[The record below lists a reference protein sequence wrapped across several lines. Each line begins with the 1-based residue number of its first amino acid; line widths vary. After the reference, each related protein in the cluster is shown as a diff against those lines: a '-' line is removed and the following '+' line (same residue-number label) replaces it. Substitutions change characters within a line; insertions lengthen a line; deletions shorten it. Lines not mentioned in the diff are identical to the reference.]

1 VTHEVRVAEDAD
13 LRQLPA
19 LEAAAD
25 EVFAARGI
33 TDLPP
38 PATAEQRAG
47 AWRVL
52 VVGRPVEG
60 FAVLERHG
68 EDVHLEQLSVHPAAA
83 RRGRGAALLEAAVDA
98 AREAGAAR
106 VTLTT
111 YADVPWNGPWYA
123 RHGFAELADP
133 AGALAA
139 VRAAERAA
147 GLDRHGRRVVM
158 TRPVG

>member
-1 VTHEVRVAEDAD
+1 
-13 LRQLPA
+13 
-19 LEAAAD
+19 
-25 EVFAARGI
+25 VFVPLGI
-33 TDLPP
+33 PDLPP

-47 AWRVL
+47 AWRLL

-60 FAVLERHG
+60 FAVLALLPATG
-68 EDVHLEQLSVHPAAA
+68 DVHLEPLSVHPAAA
-83 RRGRGAALLEAAVDA
+83 RQGRGAALLEAAVDA
-98 AREAGAAR
+98 ARDAGAAR

-123 RHGFAELADP
+123 RHGFAELAEP
-133 AGALAA
+133 PPELAA

-158 TRPVG
+158 GRPVARPAG